1 MFFEN
6 ISENYPKTYIWEIYL
21 GDQTREMGGYSIP
34 GNSKQFQSWN
44 LKGRGARAHSEII
57 KMHLW
62 QTGVSA
68 RVRIHTKETAMPAQ
82 CTIGGEADNESIV
95 CVLPRKH
102 NSVPSMKW
110 YKRRIDY
117 ERFPQNWDQ
126 EWQQGRMRFLLLNDQ
141 MSFTQDEE
149 ARAEDEKVG
158 RLEPMLSRPQRYE
171 QHPRGGHAQA
181 RVQDYIGRP
190 AQKTVSFGPSVVI
203 IWRSQCTIYSWI
215 LMLLYDVPPDRTW
228 CFQDPIFSWS
238 WPQPSLT
245 PPSST
250 LSDPP
255 QARIPADC
263 ILLKIKALILDFLWK
278 SSIIGNHSS

>member
-1 MFFEN
+1 MYFEN

-126 EWQQGRMRFLLLNDQ
+126 EWQQGRMRFLLSNDHV
-141 MSFTQDEE
+141 SFTQDEE

-158 RLEPMLSRPQRYE
+158 RLESMLSRPQRYE

-190 AQKTVSFGPSVVI
+190 AQKSVLLLWSSGVLNVQFTPESWCYFMFLLI
-203 IWRSQCTIYSWI
+203 APGVFEIQFSPEVGRSPLWLLPLQLFQIHLRHWYLQIAFYWRSKHII
-215 LMLLYDVPPDRTW
+215 LYFCENHLL
-228 CFQDPIFSWS
+228 
-238 WPQPSLT
+238 
-245 PPSST
+245 
-250 LSDPP
+250 
-255 QARIPADC
+255 
-263 ILLKIKALILDFLWK
+263 
-278 SSIIGNHSS
+278 GNHSIR